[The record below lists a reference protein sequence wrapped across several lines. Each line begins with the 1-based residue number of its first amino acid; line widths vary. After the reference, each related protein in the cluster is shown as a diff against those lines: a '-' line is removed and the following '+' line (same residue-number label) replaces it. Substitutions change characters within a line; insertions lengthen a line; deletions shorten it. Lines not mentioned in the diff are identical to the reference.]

1 MLLETF
7 DSRNE
12 VLSKHRLT
20 FYVNEY
26 LNHVYVLPSTMST
39 PSPIHKSSP
48 IHTNPQDEKLQVQT
62 SQPLTK
68 QPTKL
73 RGSGSQTHPTLEES
87 IAIEY
92 IVDVLETQIQHVYVQ
107 IRLGTKVKFIEKPTH
122 V

>member
-1 MLLETF
+1 MHT
-7 DSRNE
+7 
-12 VLSKHRLT
+12 
-20 FYVNEY
+20 
-26 LNHVYVLPSTMST
+26 STMSS

-73 RGSGSQTHPTLEES
+73 RGGGSQTRPTLEES
-87 IAIEY
+87 

-107 IRLGTKVKFIEKPTH
+107 IGLGTKVKFIKKPAH
-122 V
+122 VLKHV

>member
-12 VLSKHRLT
+12 VLSQHRLT
-20 FYVNEY
+20 SYVNEY

-73 RGSGSQTHPTLEES
+73 RISGS
-87 IAIEY
+87 
-92 IVDVLETQIQHVYVQ
+92 
-107 IRLGTKVKFIEKPTH
+107 
-122 V
+122 